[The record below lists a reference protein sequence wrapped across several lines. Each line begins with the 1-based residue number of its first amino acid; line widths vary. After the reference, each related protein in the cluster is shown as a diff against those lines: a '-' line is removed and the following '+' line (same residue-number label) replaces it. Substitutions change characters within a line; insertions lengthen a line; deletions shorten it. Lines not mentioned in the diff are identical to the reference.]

1 MNLLKALA
9 TTSSMTLLSRILG
22 YLRDAIIAHAFGA
35 GGLTDAFFVA
45 FRLPNFLRRLFAE
58 GAFSQA
64 FVPILA
70 EYRNRQGVEATR
82 NLLDHTATLLC
93 LVLVVTTVLGVVFA
107 PQVIWLSAP
116 GFSHDPAKFAIASR
130 LLRVTFPYI
139 LFISLVSLSA
149 GVLNTFHQ
157 FWVPAFTPVLL
168 NLSFIACALLLAP
181 WLDQPVMGLAWGA
194 FIGGVL
200 QLLFQLPFLHRLRM
214 LPRPRWAPS
223 DPGVRRILALMGPA
237 VIGVSV
243 SQISLL
249 ISTIFASYLP
259 EGSVSWLFY
268 ADRLMEFPSGMLG
281 AALGTILLPSLVKHH
296 SDGDT
301 EHYSG
306 LLDWGLRVT
315 LLLTLPAAVGMA
327 VASVPLVSTL
337 FLRGHFHAADLWQ
350 VRRALLAYSLG
361 LTGLI
366 SVKILAP
373 AYYARQDVRSPVRI
387 AILTLTVTQLLNA
400 LLMGP
405 LAQAGLALA
414 TGLGACL
421 NAVLLLRGLLR
432 RGVYRPAPGWG
443 GFLGKVALALAAMTA
458 TLVLLQGPVEP
469 WLVPGTLNHVLRLAV
484 LMAAAVLV
492 YFAVLAM
499 LGFRLRDFSRR
510 AAH

>member
-22 YLRDAIIAHAFGA
+22 YVRDAIIAHAFGA

-45 FRLPNFLRRLFAE
+45 FRLPNLLRRLFAE

-70 EYRNRQGVEATR
+70 EYRNREGIEATR
-82 NLLDHTATLLC
+82 TLLDHTATLLSVA
-93 LVLVVTTVLGVVFA
+93 LVLTTLLGVIFA

-116 GFSHDPAKFAIASR
+116 GFTADPAKFDIAVR

-139 LFISLVSLSA
+139 LFISLVSLAA

-168 NLSFIACALLLAP
+168 NLSFIACAVLLAP
-181 WLDQPVMGLAWGA
+181 WLDAPVMALAWGA
-194 FIGGVL
+194 FLGGIA
-200 QLLFQLPFLHRLRM
+200 QLVFQLPFLQRIRMIPKLR
-214 LPRPRWAPS
+214 WDPS
-223 DPGVRRILALMGPA
+223 DPGVRRILRLMGPA

-243 SQISLL
+243 GQVSLL

-268 ADRLMEFPSGMLG
+268 ADRLMEFPTGLLG

-296 SDGDT
+296 TDGDT
-301 EHYSG
+301 GHYSD

-315 LLLTLPAAVGMA
+315 LMLTLPAAVGMA
-327 VASVPLVSTL
+327 VASVPLISTL
-337 FLRGHFHAADLWQ
+337 FLRGHFHAIDLWE
-350 VRRALLAYSLG
+350 VRRALLAYALG

-373 AYYARQDVRSPVRI
+373 GYYARQDIRSPVRF
-387 AILTLTVTQLLNA
+387 AILTLAVTQVMNA
-400 LLMGP
+400 ALMGV
-405 LAQAGLALA
+405 LAHAGLALA

-421 NAVLLLRGLLR
+421 NAGLLLRGLLR
-432 RGVYRPAPGWG
+432 RGVYAPRPGWG
-443 GFLGKVALALAAMTA
+443 LFTLKLLVALAALAI
-458 TLVLLQGPVEP
+458 TLQWLQGPPAP
-469 WLVPGTLNHVLRLAV
+469 WLVPGNLRHALHLAG
-484 LMAAAVLV
+484 LMLAGMAA
-492 YFAVLAM
+492 YFGTLAA

-510 AAH
+510 AA